1 MTVSQV
7 ISARGSST
15 LLGNY
20 SGGTSSITDA
30 RQAVASVSGAR
41 QAVASVSDA
50 RQAVA
55 IVSGAR
61 QGVSENRGGTT
72 RAALETDDGSKVKI
86 KEQKKED
93 GRNENSVKEGVGEK
107 VTALEKDIELLQKKK
122 MNRDNLK
129 NEILVKKREHME
141 EQMKVL
147 NKAKEIREKEDEFAK
162 FETDIGAKL
171 EQKQKE
177 LKKVLEEAVNPGRLI
192 KFLVDSI
199 DEKAASLECPVC
211 LEEAG
216 PIVLRSLNLT
226 NFLSCIV

>member
-1 MTVSQV
+1 MTVSQD

-30 RQAVASVSGAR
+30 RQAVASVSDAR
-41 QAVASVSDA
+41 QAVAS
-50 RQAVA
+50 
-55 IVSGAR
+55 VSGAR

-72 RAALETDDGSKVKI
+72 RAALETDDDSKVKI

-93 GRNENSVKEGVGEK
+93 EKNENSVKEGVGEK

-147 NKAKEIREKEDEFAK
+147 NKAKEIREKEKELMK
-162 FETDIGAKL
+162 FETDIDAKL

-177 LKKVLEEAVNPGRLI
+177 LKKVLEEAVVQVSVTG
-192 KFLVDSI
+192 
-199 DEKAASLECPVC
+199 C
-211 LEEAG
+211 LTT
-216 PIVLRSLNLT
+216 LDT
-226 NFLSCIV
+226 

>member
-1 MTVSQV
+1 MKNRALNDEAVLLTVSQV

-30 RQAVASVSGAR
+30 RQAVTS
-41 QAVASVSDA
+41 
-50 RQAVA
+50 
-55 IVSGAR
+55 VSGAR

-72 RAALETDDGSKVKI
+72 RAALETVDDSKVKI
-86 KEQKKED
+86 GEQKKED

-147 NKAKEIREKEDEFAK
+147 NKAKEIREKEKELMK

-171 EQKQKE
+171 ELKQKE
-177 LKKVLEEAVNPGRLI
+177 LKKVLEEAVVQVSVTG
-192 KFLVDSI
+192 
-199 DEKAASLECPVC
+199 C
-211 LEEAG
+211 LTT
-216 PIVLRSLNLT
+216 LDT
-226 NFLSCIV
+226 

>member
-1 MTVSQV
+1 MKNRALNDEAVLLTLSQD

-30 RQAVASVSGAR
+30 RQAVTSVSGAR
-41 QAVASVSDA
+41 Q
-50 RQAVA
+50 
-55 IVSGAR
+55 GA
-61 QGVSENRGGTT
+61 SENRGGTT
-72 RAALETDDGSKVKI
+72 RAALETVDDSKVKMG
-86 KEQKKED
+86 EQKKED

-147 NKAKEIREKEDEFAK
+147 NKAKEIREKEKELMK
-162 FETDIGAKL
+162 FETDIDAKL

-177 LKKVLEEAVNPGRLI
+177 LKKVLEEAVVQVSVTG
-192 KFLVDSI
+192 
-199 DEKAASLECPVC
+199 C
-211 LEEAG
+211 LTT
-216 PIVLRSLNLT
+216 LDT
-226 NFLSCIV
+226 

>member
-30 RQAVASVSGAR
+30 RQAVTS
-41 QAVASVSDA
+41 
-50 RQAVA
+50 
-55 IVSGAR
+55 VSGAR
-61 QGVSENRGGTT
+61 QGVSENRGGTS
-72 RAALETDDGSKVKI
+72 RAALETVDDSKVKMG
-86 KEQKKED
+86 EQKKED

-147 NKAKEIREKEDEFAK
+147 NKAKEIREKEKELMK

-171 EQKQKE
+171 ELKQKE
-177 LKKVLEEAVNPGRLI
+177 LKKVLEEAVVQVG
-192 KFLVDSI
+192 VTG
-199 DEKAASLECPVC
+199 C
-211 LEEAG
+211 LTT
-216 PIVLRSLNLT
+216 LDT
-226 NFLSCIV
+226 